1 MPQMNANKHRFASLW
16 LFYFTGMIPL
26 MESFRYKEETYKIIG
41 LCMDIQKTLGYGFM
55 EVIYKDA
62 MESEFVENDLFFH
75 REGELSV
82 DYKGKSLEHKFFA
95 DFIVLESIIVEVK
108 SCEKGITDDHIA
120 QTLNYLKASGYNVG
134 LIVNYG
140 KRRLEYK
147 RLVFDY

>member
-1 MPQMNANKHRFASLW
+1 MNTDVFACGFL
-16 LFYFTGMIPL
+16 LFNQYEFPI
-26 MESFRYKEETYKIIG
+26 MEIFRHKEETYKIIG
-41 LCMDIQKTLGYGFM
+41 LCMEVQKTLGYGFM

-75 REGELSV
+75 RESELCV
-82 DYKGKSLEHKFFA
+82 DYKGKILKHKFFA
-95 DFIVLESIIVEVK
+95 DFIVLDSIIVEVK

-134 LIVNYG
+134 VIVNYG

-147 RLVFDY
+147 RLVFD